1 MTVRRW
7 IGALVALVVSAASAA
22 CATLPTSGSISVNS
36 LHGSGLTGQTAVQ
49 IQPVP
54 PRAGWMPPSIVLG
67 FLAASASPSYNATS
81 VRPAY
86 TVAREYLTPSFSKQW
101 RPGWAA
107 TIIDSPRVAQRKLPK
122 NVTTGRPLGPV
133 VGVTGKHLA
142 TLQTT
147 GRYQAGSV
155 VVEPTS
161 TQFNFSLT
169 QVSGQ
174 WRISGITV
182 GGKPDP
188 TLLLIRR
195 SDFERDYQP
204 RNLYFYAPGQNST
217 VLVPDPV
224 YIPQQAGSRGIVAG
238 LVGALL
244 QPPPNPSWLNEAAT
258 TAFPR
263 GTVEIGSPQ
272 VIGGLAVVNLGGA
285 AAKAP
290 PSQRRRMVAQLDLS
304 LLSQPYQS
312 QAENPIS
319 AVQLELN
326 GRKVLLLTQ
335 DAYQDYLPS
344 GLGTPLY
351 YQVPVGPTGPA
362 VVMRTSQ
369 TQQVSVPMPSATGG
383 VPFSTVAA
391 SIAPARS
398 AVVAGCSGKAVYLM
412 PQSHGGEV
420 IRTPLGAH
428 CNSLS
433 WDMRGNLWVA
443 TGQHIFEI
451 PGAGPKPPAS
461 PTLLPVQVP
470 KFPHGRFV
478 ALRVAP
484 DGVRVAL
491 IVRVGSAT
499 KVEVAAISMYAN
511 IPYLA
516 QKRQMLRVGP
526 DVAHPIGL
534 SWLEPDHLLV
544 LDQKDAG
551 RTALYEVPLDGA
563 RSTEIPT
570 PSGVTAMAAA
580 PQGGQ
585 QPPVLVAIAPTA
597 ASAGEIEMSTT
608 ALPNP
613 DWRPLVKGITP
624 VFPG

>member
-7 IGALVALVVSAASAA
+7 LGALVALVVSAASAA
-22 CATLPTSGSISVNS
+22 CATLPTSGTISVKS

-54 PRAGWMPPSIVLG
+54 PRAGWLPPSIVKG

-86 TVAREYLTPSFSKQW
+86 TVAREYLTPSFNKHW

-133 VGVTGKHLA
+133 VGVRGKHLA

-161 TQFNFSLT
+161 TEFNFSLT

-174 WRISGITV
+174 WRISGITI
-182 GGKPDP
+182 GAKPDP

-204 RNLYFYAPGQNST
+204 RDLYFYAPGQNST

-244 QPPPNPSWLNEAAT
+244 KPPPNPSWLNEAAT

-290 PSQRRRMVAQLDLS
+290 ASQRRRMVAQLDLS

-312 QAENPIS
+312 QAQNPILS
-319 AVQLELN
+319 
-326 GRKVLLLTQ
+326 VLLKLKGRQVQPLTQ
-335 DAYQDYLPS
+335 AGYEHYLPS
-344 GLGTPLY
+344 GLDTPLY
-351 YQVPVGPTGPA
+351 YQVPAGPTGPA
-362 VVMRTSQ
+362 LVMRTSQ
-369 TQQVSVPMPSATGG
+369 AQQVSVPMPSAVAG

-391 SIAPARS
+391 SIARAGS
-398 AVVAGCSGKAVYLM
+398 AVVAGCSGNAVYLM
-412 PQSHGGEV
+412 PQSHSGEV

-428 CNSLS
+428 CNALS
-433 WDMRGNLWVA
+433 WDVRGNLWVA

-451 PGAGPKPPAS
+451 PGAGQKPTAS

-499 KVEVAAISMYAN
+499 KIEVAAISMYAN

-534 SWLEPDHLLV
+534 SWLEPDLLLV

-551 RTALYEVPLDGA
+551 RNALYEVPLDGA
-563 RSTEIPT
+563 SSTEIPT
-570 PSGVTAMAAA
+570 PSGVTAIAAA
-580 PQGGQ
+580 PQGGR
-585 QPPVLVAIAPTA
+585 QPRVLVAIAPTA
-597 ASAGEIEMSTT
+597 TSAGEIEMSTT

>member
-1 MTVRRW
+1 MTVRRLL
-7 IGALVALVVSAASAA
+7 GALVALVVSAASAA
-22 CATLPTSGSISVNS
+22 CATLPTSGSISVSS
-36 LHGSGLTGQTAVQ
+36 LHGSGGSGQTSVQ

-54 PRAGWMPPSIVLG
+54 PRAGWFPANIVKG
-67 FLAASASPSYNATS
+67 FLTASASPSYNATS

-86 TVAREYLTPSFSKQW
+86 TVAREYLTPSFNKQW
-101 RPGWAA
+101 RPGWAT
-107 TIIDSPRVAQRKLPK
+107 TIIDSPRFPEQKPLH
-122 NVTTGRPLGPV
+122 NVTGGPIGPV
-133 VGVTGKHLA
+133 VRVTGQHLA

-155 VVEPTS
+155 VVEPAS
-161 TQFNFSLT
+161 TQFSFSLA
-169 QVSGQ
+169 QVKGQ
-174 WRISGITV
+174 WRISGISV
-182 GGKPDP
+182 GTKPDP

-204 RNLYFYAPGQNST
+204 RNLYFYAPGQNSD

-244 QPPPNPSWLNEAAT
+244 KPPPNPSWLNEAAT

-263 GTVEIGSPQ
+263 GTVELGSPQ
-272 VIGGLAVVNLGGA
+272 VIGGGLAVVNLGGT
-285 AAKAP
+285 AAKASP
-290 PSQRRRMVAQLDLS
+290 LQRRRMVAQLDSS

-312 QAENPIS
+312 LAANPIQS
-319 AVQLELN
+319 VLLKLK
-326 GRKVLLLTQ
+326 GRPVRLLTQ
-335 DAYQDYLPS
+335 SAYQQYLPR

-351 YQVPVGPTGPA
+351 YQVPAGPTGPT

-369 TQQVSVPMPSATGG
+369 GRQVSVPMPSAVGG
-383 VPFSTVAA
+383 VPFRTVAV
-391 SIAPARS
+391 SNAPAGS

-420 IRTPLGAH
+420 IRIPLGAD
-428 CNSLS
+428 CISLS
-433 WDMRGNLWVA
+433 WDVHQNLWVA
-443 TGQHIFEI
+443 TGQQIYEI
-451 PGAGPKPPAS
+451 ARAAPKPPAS

-470 KFPHGRFV
+470 QFAQGRFV

-491 IVRVGSAT
+491 IVRVGSVT
-499 KVEVAAISMYAN
+499 KIEVAAVSMVAD
-511 IPYLA
+511 ILYLG
-516 QKRQMLRVGP
+516 QNRQMLRVGP
-526 DVAHPIGL
+526 DVGHPVAL
-534 SWLEPDHLLV
+534 SWLDPDRLLV
-544 LDQKDAG
+544 LDRKGAG
-551 RTALYEVPLDGA
+551 RTVLYEVPLDGA

-570 PSGVTAMAAA
+570 PGGVTAMAAA

-585 QPPVLVAIAPTA
+585 QRVLVAIGQSAT
-597 ASAGEIEMSTT
+597 SAGEIEMSTT
-608 ALPNP
+608 ELPNP